1 MAAGDVAVQIVA
13 AETAAVDTA
22 LTSMRITAGAN
33 GKYFAVAVGV
43 QKERIMLIA
52 ITEA

>member
-13 AETAAVDTA
+13 AQASAVDTA
-22 LTSMRITAGAN
+22 LTSMRTTAGAN
-33 GKYFAVAVGV
+33 GKYMAVSLAGGQQV
-43 QKERIMLIA
+43 MLIA